1 MRFCGHCGSSLALRC
16 PACGTESQPGFRF
29 CGACGTGLGTAPAP
43 DAAESG
49 ESTENTGSQEATP
62 APQAAERRQTTVLF
76 CDLVDST
83 RLSDELDPEDLREV
97 IRRYQAAAALIVD
110 QYSGH
115 IAQYLGDGLLIYFG
129 YPTAQEDDA
138 QRAVDAGLQI
148 LGAVGK
154 LRTPTGEPLRARV
167 GVHTGLGVA
176 GEMGG
181 GNAKREQLVVGKTP
195 NVAARLQ
202 GLAEPNALV
211 ISSATHQLVAPYFVS
226 RALGP
231 QRLKGISEPVDA
243 FVVERHSEIRA
254 RFEGAMLRGLT
265 PLVGREAELAI
276 LTDRY
281 RRAVAGRGQTV
292 LLAAEAGVGKSR
304 MLHATLGAA
313 NADTTRLTAHCAP
326 NAQTSSLMP
335 VVELLRQLVG
345 ITRTDRPAEALQ
357 KLRECLVRQ
366 HTPDAEGLALLA
378 GFLSLPLPSGVAAP
392 VLSAQ
397 KLRERTLRLLRRML
411 VAEAQTKSVI
421 VVFEDLHWVDPSTLE
436 FVEQLMDEG
445 SKSSLLLLLTARPAF
460 RAPWSFRPY
469 LTTITLLRLTEAESR
484 LMIER
489 ACNGKPMPP
498 EVVAQIQEKS
508 DGVPLYIEELTRATL
523 ESGLLVEHANR
534 WELTRP
540 MEPVQVPATLRDS
553 LASRLDRLGPPR
565 ELAQLASVI
574 GRSFSFE
581 LLRAVSPSPV
591 RSLRRQL
598 DQLLGAEILVVEDAS
613 NGLEVYRF
621 KHALIQETAYDTMLR
636 SRRREI
642 HRLIAHTIERRFSEL
657 VESRP
662 ELLARHFEEAEML
675 DESSSYSLMAGQR
688 LMRTGAYTEA
698 ISEFLRAITLVGEM
712 EAGPARYRRELE
724 LRTALSGSFVA
735 TRGYC
740 APELEANIQQSREL
754 CSLLGNP
761 PELMPPT
768 LYGLWVT
775 NLASS
780 RREATE
786 LYARELMDFAAA
798 SEDPMVKVTAHFAQ
812 GTTELYRG
820 RLEAGRATLGLALHF
835 YNPAMHPALIGI
847 YGDDHGMFAAIY
859 LQWLEL
865 LTGQPD
871 RARAWQ
877 IRNLEI
883 VELRNDPLGL
893 AMALALS
900 MLLRH
905 DLRDVEGTA
914 TLAERT
920 AAISTEQGFPFWGA
934 LAQCGLGWL
943 ASQRGEH
950 ENAIQLIQGGLS
962 FFHLIQQ
969 KLPLTYW
976 TTYLVDAQLAAGQ
989 VEAGLTT
996 VNEAIAMAEANVD
1009 RFFLPELLRLKGE
1022 LLRVQEPQS
1031 EEALALFEQA
1041 IRVAREMGAFWL
1053 ELRAATSAGRLL
1065 LATGNDVRARR
1076 LLEAATGKLRE
1087 GFSTPDYLEAMALLG
1102 ESPSP

>member
-148 LGAVGK
+148 LGAVGT
-154 LRTPTGEPLRARV
+154 LRTPTGEPLRARI

-181 GNAKREQLVVGKTP
+181 GNAKREQSVVGKTP

-243 FVVERHSEIRA
+243 LVVERHSEVRA

-345 ITRTDRPAEALQ
+345 IIRTDRPAEALQ

-469 LTTITLLRLTEAESR
+469 EKGTAERGSRRASAAAVGWRWCPTRTKSGSPKSCRSRPNAWLIADALRPRRCPAVVTERSSR
-484 LMIER
+484 STPKVTRRFRSRCANSIRFNPSSIRMHWIVAR
-489 ACNGKPMPP
+489 AGAIGRVLAQEPNGG
-498 EVVAQIQEKS
+498 S
-508 DGVPLYIEELTRATL
+508 DEYPIFF
-523 ESGLLVEHANR
+523 S
-534 WELTRP
+534 
-540 MEPVQVPATLRDS
+540 S
-553 LASRLDRLGPPR
+553 SLDRGPGLYRQRQR
-565 ELAQLASVI
+565 EQPQRECA
-574 GRSFSFE
+574 
-581 LLRAVSPSPV
+581 
-591 RSLRRQL
+591 RRQRPQRA
-598 DQLLGAEILVVEDAS
+598 D
-613 NGLEVYRF
+613 
-621 KHALIQETAYDTMLR
+621 
-636 SRRREI
+636 RRR
-642 HRLIAHTIERRFSEL
+642 HC
-657 VESRP
+657 RP
-662 ELLARHFEEAEML
+662 V
-675 DESSSYSLMAGQR
+675 GQR
-688 LMRTGAYTEA
+688 R
-698 ISEFLRAITLVGEM
+698 LRGLRQR
-712 EAGPARYRRELE
+712 AG
-724 LRTALSGSFVA
+724 G
-735 TRGYC
+735 
-740 APELEANIQQSREL
+740 
-754 CSLLGNP
+754 
-761 PELMPPT
+761 
-768 LYGLWVT
+768 
-775 NLASS
+775 
-780 RREATE
+780 
-786 LYARELMDFAAA
+786 
-798 SEDPMVKVTAHFAQ
+798 
-812 GTTELYRG
+812 
-820 RLEAGRATLGLALHF
+820 
-835 YNPAMHPALIGI
+835 
-847 YGDDHGMFAAIY
+847 
-859 LQWLEL
+859 
-865 LTGQPD
+865 
-871 RARAWQ
+871 
-877 IRNLEI
+877 
-883 VELRNDPLGL
+883 
-893 AMALALS
+893 
-900 MLLRH
+900 
-905 DLRDVEGTA
+905 
-914 TLAERT
+914 
-920 AAISTEQGFPFWGA
+920 
-934 LAQCGLGWL
+934 
-943 ASQRGEH
+943 
-950 ENAIQLIQGGLS
+950 
-962 FFHLIQQ
+962 Q
-969 KLPLTYW
+969 KLPHPRLHPHREH
-976 TTYLVDAQLAAGQ
+976 LAPGAGA
-989 VEAGLTT
+989 VWG
-996 VNEAIAMAEANVD
+996 
-1009 RFFLPELLRLKGE
+1009 
-1022 LLRVQEPQS
+1022 
-1031 EEALALFEQA
+1031 
-1041 IRVAREMGAFWL
+1041 
-1053 ELRAATSAGRLL
+1053 
-1065 LATGNDVRARR
+1065 RR
-1076 LLEAATGKLRE
+1076 L
-1087 GFSTPDYLEAMALLG
+1087 YLPAVQRG
-1102 ESPSP
+1102 H